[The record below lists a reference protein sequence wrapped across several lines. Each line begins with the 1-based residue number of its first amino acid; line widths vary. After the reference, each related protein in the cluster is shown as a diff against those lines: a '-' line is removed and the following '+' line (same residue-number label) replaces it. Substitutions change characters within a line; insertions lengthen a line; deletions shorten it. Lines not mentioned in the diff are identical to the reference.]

1 MFCRGFPAL
10 FFTWLTICS
19 CTCRL
24 RKTIYLLRIFRLPR
38 SFCKGNGKNE
48 LLHLPFPIFDL
59 LHVLCAAHLIILI
72 RINSFLPKQLLPDN
86 WITNEENSCYLNS
99 LLPSNFG
106 NGTLFSLHV
115 HHAYLNISPNI
126 LVIFY
131 SNPLNGFGGKFFV
144 FQLRGS
150 PP

>member
-19 CTCRL
+19 YTCRL

-38 SFCKGNGKNE
+38 SFCKGDGEKWTFAPP
-48 LLHLPFPIFDL
+48 LPYLWSIA
-59 LHVLCAAHLIILI
+59 CAAHLIILI
-72 RINSFLPKQLLPDN
+72 RINSFLPKQLLPEN

-126 LVIFY
+126 WVIFY